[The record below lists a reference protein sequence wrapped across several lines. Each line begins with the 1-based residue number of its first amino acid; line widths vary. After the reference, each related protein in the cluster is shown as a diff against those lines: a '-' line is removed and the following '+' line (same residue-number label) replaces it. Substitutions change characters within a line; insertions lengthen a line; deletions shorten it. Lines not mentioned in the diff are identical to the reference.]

1 MTTWVRRLI
10 AANVAVF
17 VLTLLR
23 PGLADWLSFTPA
35 SLLQRPWTIV
45 TYMFLHDTPLHITLN
60 MLGVWLFGSLL
71 ERRLGRQALLG
82 VYFVGGL
89 AGGLLSLLAPRTTI
103 EGASGAVFG
112 LVVGAAL
119 CAPNEWFGL
128 GVFPRPSGAGSSEP
142 RVAIPIP
149 WLAAIM
155 ALLACCFALVNGL
168 GGAWSS
174 LVHPADWRNFS
185 FENANGYSG
194 GMAQLAHVGG
204 MLGVGIWMKLSRKDV
219 PTQPTTSPT
228 DP

>member
-17 VLTLLR
+17 LLTLLVR
-23 PGLADWLSFTPA
+23 GLADHLSLTPA
-35 SLLQRPWTIV
+35 RLPRRPWTIV

-71 ERRLGRQALLG
+71 ERRTGRATVLTL
-82 VYFVGGL
+82 YFVGGL

-112 LVVGAAL
+112 LVVAAAL
-119 CAPNEWFGL
+119 VAPKEWFGL
-128 GVFPRPSGAGSSEP
+128 GIFPHPSPTGSPEP
-142 RVAIPIP
+142 RVAIPIS

-155 ALLACCFALVNGL
+155 ALLAFCFALVNGL
-168 GGAWSS
+168 GGAWSA

-185 FENANGYSG
+185 FENANGYRG
-194 GMAQLAHVGG
+194 GMAQLAHLGG
-204 MLGVGIWMKLSRKDV
+204 MLGVGIWMKLSRKGISAR
-219 PTQPTTSPT
+219 PTTSPT